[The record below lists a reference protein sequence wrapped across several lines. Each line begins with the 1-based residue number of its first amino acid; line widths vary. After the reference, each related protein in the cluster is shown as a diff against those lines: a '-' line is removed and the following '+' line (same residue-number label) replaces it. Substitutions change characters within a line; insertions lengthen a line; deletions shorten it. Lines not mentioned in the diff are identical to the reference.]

1 MNWFQRV
8 GSSFLLAG
16 QVTLH
21 LLRGRIHR
29 RNTLEQLAAVGLES
43 LLIVLITAVVIS
55 GVFTIQ
61 LAREFIN
68 FGASSLIGGVLAIAL
83 ARELTP
89 VVTAVILAGRVGSA
103 FAAELGTMKVTEQID
118 ALYLLRTDPVDYLVI
133 PRVVAAGLM
142 LPVLT
147 ILSLLTG
154 LVGGDDH
161 LRVGLQHSFH
171 GVSHLGS
178 ESPGPLGLDRL
189 LFEGDGVWVSDRH
202 CRLQLGPFHQRGR
215 QGGGA
220 LHHRCCGD
228 GVAGGVCYQL
238 SDLLAGVSG
247 PGNCPQPR
255 LLATQKGKG
264 RR

>member
-8 GSSFLLAG
+8 GSSFLLTG
-16 QVTLH
+16 QVILH
-21 LLRGRIHR
+21 LMRGRIHR
-29 RNTLEQLAAVGLES
+29 RNTLDQLSAVGLES

-118 ALYLLRTDPVDYLVI
+118 ALLLLRTDPVDYLVI
-133 PRVVAAGLM
+133 PRVLAAGLM

-154 LVGGDDH
+154 LVGGMIICASAYNISPAVFLNSAQTLLTSWD
-161 LRVGLQHSFH
+161 LLVCCLKAMVFGSLIAIVGSNWGLSTSGGAK
-171 GVSHLGS
+171 GVGRSTTDAVVTALLGVFVTNFLIS
-178 ESPGPLGLDRL
+178 WL
-189 LFEGDGVWVSDRH
+189 LF
-202 CRLQLGPFHQRGR
+202 Q
-215 QGGGA
+215 
-220 LHHRCCGD
+220 
-228 GVAGGVCYQL
+228 
-238 SDLLAGVSG
+238 G
-247 PGNCPQPR
+247 PGSALSR
-255 LLATQKGKG
+255 AL
-264 RR
+264 